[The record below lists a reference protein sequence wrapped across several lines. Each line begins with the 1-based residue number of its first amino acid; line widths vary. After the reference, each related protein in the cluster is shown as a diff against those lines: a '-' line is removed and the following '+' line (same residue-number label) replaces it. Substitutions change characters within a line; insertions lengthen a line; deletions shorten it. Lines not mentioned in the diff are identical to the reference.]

1 MKTYSKSMEE
11 YGSWSLDTDFYII
24 LDIGNSRTKMF
35 VTGEDAILY
44 SATYDTVADLEKI
57 FVIFPQ
63 IKNGIYSASGQ
74 IPDEM
79 ENFLHSKLDYLLH
92 FTSDTPVPLTNL
104 YKSPETLGS
113 DRLAA
118 AIGVNC
124 FFPNTNLMI
133 FDFGTA
139 ITIDFVDSNN
149 NYLGGN
155 ISPGL
160 SMRLKSLNFFTNRLP
175 LVQIPGKI
183 DEIGTTTNEAIA
195 IGVVRGII
203 GETMYYIN
211 KYPDHKIFFTGG
223 DYFYFAKKIK
233 TTTFVFRNPVVFG
246 LNRILHHNL
255 ELCFVK

>member
-1 MKTYSKSMEE
+1 MEQ
-11 YGSWSLDTDFYII
+11 II
-24 LDIGNSRTKMF
+24 LDIGNSRVKMF
-35 VTGEDAILY
+35 VAGDAGISY
-44 SATYDTVADLEKI
+44 SATYETIADLEKI
-57 FVIFPQ
+57 FVLFPQ

-79 ENFLHSKLDYLLH
+79 EDFLNAKLDYLLH
-92 FTSDTPVPLTNL
+92 FTPDTPIPIKNL

-124 FFPNTNLMI
+124 FFPDTGVMI

-139 ITIDFVDSNN
+139 ITIDFVDSDN

-175 LVQIPGKI
+175 LVQIPVKI

-211 KYPDHKIFFTGG
+211 KYIDRKIFFTGG
-223 DYFYFAKKIK
+223 DCFYFAEKIK
-233 TTTFVFRNPVVFG
+233 TPTFVFRNPVVFG
-246 LNRILHHNL
+246 LNRVLQHNL
-255 ELCFVK
+255 EL